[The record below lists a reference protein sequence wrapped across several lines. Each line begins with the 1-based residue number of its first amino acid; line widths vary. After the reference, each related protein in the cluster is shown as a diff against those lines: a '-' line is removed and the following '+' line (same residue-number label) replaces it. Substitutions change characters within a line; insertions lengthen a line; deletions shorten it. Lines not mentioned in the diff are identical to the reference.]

1 MRISFSIVQRTRW
14 LLYSGEPMDLGKIW
28 ERYGLYIALGFMMLM
43 MISYSIQWLRVGVGQ
58 SIDLA
63 FAPLVE
69 GFRIPFFI
77 LIVILSAFTGLYSS
91 TIQKYTIDYERMATS
106 QERMKEFQA
115 EYREAQLSQDEKR
128 IKKLE
133 AKKDRVMR
141 EQLEMAQQQY
151 KPMAYILILTVPIFF
166 WLLYRLGQI
175 HSTLNLPYNSMI
187 MITLPF
193 AGSHNLTDPVL
204 WVMPAWII
212 WYMICSLTISQVI
225 RKALNIGG
233 I

>member
-1 MRISFSIVQRTRW
+1 
-14 LLYSGEPMDLGKIW
+14 MDFGKIW
-28 ERYGLYIALGFMMLM
+28 EKYGLYIALAFMMLM
-43 MISYSIQWLRVGVGQ
+43 MFSYSITWLRLGVGHE
-58 SIDLA
+58 IDLV

-69 GFRIPFFI
+69 DFKIPFFI
-77 LIVILSAFTGLYSS
+77 LIVILSAITGLYSS
-91 TIQKYTIDYERMATS
+91 IIQKYTIDYDKMSEV
-106 QERMKEFQA
+106 QERLKEFQK

-128 IKKLE
+128 IKKLD

-141 EQLEMAQQQY
+141 EQMELSQQQF
-151 KPMAYILILTVPIFF
+151 KPMAFILVLTVPIFF

-175 HSTLNLPYNSMI
+175 HTTTNMVYNNMI
-187 MITLPF
+187 MITMPYTGL
-193 AGSHNLTDPVL
+193 HNLTDPVL
-204 WVMPAWII
+204 WVFPAWIV